1 MSEVLDTH
9 RETVL
14 ESPYS
19 RDREEAIEELGRLFP
34 EVGDDDKR
42 RVLETLRQVASEA
55 TSSRERERALDAM
68 LESFDADPDVATSVV
83 VPCFCDLAADGKH
96 RDERLDAIDALKKI
110 YPAVDDPNQERIGK
124 RLAEIAGNAT
134 YDNVR
139 NRARQRLSDV
149 TAENERAA
157 PADSEGGDAVG
168 YLGQSLAEHLANATE
183 ESPEAC
189 LQRVEELQEFITEN
203 PVDDEKYDELCEAT
217 ANLEDQ
223 LTVAPAG
230 DALGEE
236 RKQRVKRIAN
246 RAERI
251 YRRKE

>member
-1 MSEVLDTH
+1 MSETLETH

-19 RDREEAIEELGRLFP
+19 RDREEAIEELERLFP

-55 TSSRERERALDAM
+55 TSSRERERAVDAM

-96 RDERLDAIDALKKI
+96 RDERLDAIDALREI
-110 YPAVDDPNQERIGK
+110 YPAVDDPNQERIGQ
-124 RLAEIAGNAT
+124 RLAEIAGDAT
-134 YDNVR
+134 YEDIR
-139 NRARQRLSDV
+139 RRARQRLADV
-149 TAENERAA
+149 TAENERAD
-157 PADSEGGDAVG
+157 PDDSEDGDAVG
-168 YLGQSLAEHLANATE
+168 YLGQSLAEHLANAAE

-189 LQRVEELQEFITEN
+189 RQRVEELQEFITEN
-203 PVDDEKYDELCEAT
+203 PVDDDKYDELCEAT
-217 ANLEDQ
+217 ADLEAQ
-223 LTVAPAG
+223 LTVAPTG
-230 DALGEE
+230 DELGEE
-236 RKQRVKRIAN
+236 RKQRVRRIAN

>member
-149 TAENERAA
+149 TAENEQAA

-168 YLGQSLAEHLANATE
+168 YLGRHLQNTLRMQQRSRQRHAYSGSRNFRSSLLRIQSTTRNTMSFA
-183 ESPEAC
+183 
-189 LQRVEELQEFITEN
+189 
-203 PVDDEKYDELCEAT
+203 
-217 ANLEDQ
+217 
-223 LTVAPAG
+223 
-230 DALGEE
+230 
-236 RKQRVKRIAN
+236 KRPLIS
-246 RAERI
+246 
-251 YRRKE
+251 KTS